1 MVGGLS
7 VLVPGELRGLE
18 AIHRKH
24 GRLPWRELFQPA
36 IHLAQ
41 DGFEVNRDLFI
52 ACPTFLSCTAG
63 HLMLTDAD

>member
-24 GRLPWRELFQPA
+24 GRLPWGELFQPA
-36 IHLAQ
+36 IRLARE
-41 DGFEVNRDLFI
+41 GFEVNRDLFI
-52 ACPTFLSCTAG
+52 VGASAFRT
-63 HLMLTDAD
+63 

>member
-24 GRLPWRELFQPA
+24 GRLPWKELFQPA
-36 IHLAQ
+36 IRLARE
-41 DGFEVNRDLFI
+41 GFEVNRDLFI
-52 ACPTFLSCTAG
+52 VRFF
-63 HLMLTDAD
+63 MLAKWNRCSD